1 MTVGVLS
8 ACHKLRGKVVRGAL
22 ERCVFAAIGLSL
34 AATSIGALGA
44 DLTTGS
50 FRPTTVSSHVMGTG
64 HQSVTAPPSARP
76 DAELDHLATHA
87 RTIDRTR
94 SVTLPRSR
102 ERRMGFT
109 QQHAQRQSTC
119 ATTLRPPRARLNDRP
134 GTQARCLAHRRL
146 SRPETTALFQT

>member
-1 MTVGVLS
+1 MTVEILS
-8 ACHKLRGKVVRGAL
+8 VCPKLRCKVVRGAL

-87 RTIDRTR
+87 RTIDRLYEQLMYWT
-94 SVTLPRSR
+94 S
-102 ERRMGFT
+102 
-109 QQHAQRQSTC
+109 STC
-119 ATTLRPPRARLNDRP
+119 SRAS
-134 GTQARCLAHRRL
+134 TYASMARGC
-146 SRPETTALFQT
+146 

>member
-50 FRPTTVSSHVMGTG
+50 SRPTTVPSQVMGTG
-64 HQSVTAPPSARP
+64 HQSMTASPSARP
-76 DAELDHLATHA
+76 DSKLDYLASHS
-87 RTIDRTR
+87 RTIELLYEHLMR
-94 SVTLPRSR
+94 STSPACSS
-102 ERRMGFT
+102 
-109 QQHAQRQSTC
+109 ASTYASMAGGC
-119 ATTLRPPRARLNDRP
+119 
-134 GTQARCLAHRRL
+134 
-146 SRPETTALFQT
+146 